1 MITLCIYG
9 CGGMGR
15 EIADLTSRMNKW
27 EKIIFVDDNAKDRT
41 VDEIPVYT
49 LEETL
54 NEFDK
59 TQLEFIVAAG
69 EPTSREFLYKKLENN
84 SLKYIRII
92 DPGFRLSRLSSVE
105 IGTIVHTGATLTV
118 NVHIGKGCLINKHV
132 VIGHDVTVRDYSVI
146 SPNVS
151 VGGDV
156 EIGSN
161 CYIGSGAIIRNG
173 IKIGE
178 NSIIGMGSVVLKD
191 VEPNSVVA
199 GNPAKF
205 LRLNEDKKVFRQ
217 YHKNIIG

>member
-1 MITLCIYG
+1 MKTLCIYG

-15 EIADLTSRMNKW
+15 EIADLTTRMNKW
-27 EKIIFVDDNAKDRT
+27 ENIIFVDDNVKNRI
-41 VDEIPVYT
+41 VDEVPVYT

-54 NEFDK
+54 NEFSK
-59 TQLEFIVAAG
+59 TELEFIVAAG
-69 EPTSREFLYKKLENN
+69 EPTSREFLYKKIENHDLDVV
-84 SLKYIRII
+84 SVI
-92 DPGFRLSRLSSVE
+92 DPCFKFSRFSSVNS
-105 IGTIVHTGATLTV
+105 GTILHTGATVTV

-132 VIGHDVTVRDYSVI
+132 VIGHDVTVGDYTVI

-151 VGGDV
+151 VGGNV
-156 EIGSN
+156 EMGSN

-173 IKIGE
+173 IEIGE

-205 LRLNEDKKVFRQ
+205 LRFNEDKKVFR
-217 YHKNIIG
+217 K

>member
-1 MITLCIYG
+1 MKILCIYG

-15 EIADLTSRMNKW
+15 EIADLTSRMDTW
-27 EKIIFVDDNAKDRT
+27 EKIIFVDDNIKSRA
-41 VDEIPVYT
+41 VDEVPVYT

-59 TQLEFIVAAG
+59 SELEFIVAAG
-69 EPTSREFLYKKLENN
+69 EPTSREFLYMKLE
-84 SLKYIRII
+84 SHELDLISVI
-92 DPGFRLSRLSSVE
+92 DTGFHLSRFSS
-105 IGTIVHTGATLTV
+105 IDLGTIIHTGATLTV

-132 VIGHDVTVRDYSVI
+132 VIGHDVTVGDYTVI

-156 EIGSN
+156 EMRSN

-191 VEPNSVVA
+191 VEPNSVIA

-205 LRLNEDKKVFRQ
+205 LRFNEDK
-217 YHKNIIG
+217 